1 MRQGGGVSAERKMK
15 NTIVVGSQW
24 GDEGKAKVID
34 VLAEHADVVI
44 RFQGGAN
51 AGHTVVVGDQE
62 FVFHLIPSAIMR
74 PTKTCVIGNGVVLD
88 PAQLLHEIEE
98 LEGRGFDVRG
108 RLWLAENM
116 HIVMPWHVQL
126 DRLKEKAAGKN
137 AIGTTGRGIGPA
149 YVDKVARSGIRL
161 VDLLDP
167 EGLRLKVESI
177 LEEKNVLFTK
187 VYEAE
192 PLQAKEIVDTYL
204 EFGRK
209 LAPLVTNAALLL
221 EKAMKTGKH
230 LLFEGAQGTI
240 LDVDHGTYPYVT
252 SSNTI
257 AGSACCGS
265 GVGPTAIQSVIGVV
279 KAYTTRVG
287 NGPFPTELDGEMG
300 ENLRKWGGEYGAT
313 TGRPRR
319 CGWFD
324 AMVVRK
330 AVRVNGITG
339 LAITKVDV
347 LDQLAELQ
355 VCVGY
360 KIDGVAIEDLPV
372 QMREFE
378 NVEPVF
384 ETLPGWLSDTSKAV
398 SWAELP
404 EAAKRYLE
412 RLAELS
418 GAPIAM
424 VSVGPR
430 RDQAIFLP

>member
-1 MRQGGGVSAERKMK
+1 MK

-74 PTKTCVIGNGVVLD
+74 PGKTCVIGNGVVLD
-88 PAQLLHEIEE
+88 PAQLLTEIVE
-98 LEGRGFDVRG
+98 LEGRGFEVRG
-108 RLWLAENM
+108 RLYLAENM
-116 HIVMPWHVQL
+116 QIVMPWHVQM
-126 DRLKEKAAGKN
+126 DRLKEQAAGKN

-149 YVDKVARSGIRL
+149 YVDKVARCGVRL
-161 VDLLDP
+161 CDLLDG
-167 EGLRLKVESI
+167 ENLLSKVESI

-187 VYEAE
+187 VYGAE
-192 PLQAKEIVDTYL
+192 PLQAGPIVETYL
-204 EFGRK
+204 EYGRK
-209 LAPLVTNAALLL
+209 LAPLVSNASLFL
-221 EKAMKTGKH
+221 EKAIKSGKS

-240 LDVDHGTYPYVT
+240 LDVDHGSYPYVT

-287 NGPFPTELDGEMG
+287 NGPFPTELHGELG
-300 ENLRKWGGEYGAT
+300 ENLRTWGGEFGAT

-324 AMVVRK
+324 AVVVRK

-339 LAITKVDV
+339 LAITKLDV
-347 LDQLAELQ
+347 LDKLSEIQI
-355 VCVGY
+355 CTGY
-360 KIDGVAIEDLPV
+360 TMAGQPIEDLPV
-372 QMREFE
+372 QVRDFE
-378 NVEPVF
+378 KVQPVY
-384 ETLPGWLSDTSKAV
+384 ETLPGWNSDTSEAK
-398 SWAELP
+398 SWADLP
-404 EAAKRYLE
+404 ATAKRYLE

-418 GAPIAM
+418 GAPIAL

>member
-1 MRQGGGVSAERKMK
+1 MK

-74 PTKTCVIGNGVVLD
+74 PSKVCVIGNGVVLD
-88 PAQLLHEIEE
+88 PAQLLHEIAEIE
-98 LEGRGFDVRG
+98 ARGFSVKD
-108 RLWLAENM
+108 RLWLADNM
-116 HIVMPWHVQL
+116 QIVMPWHVRL
-126 DRLKEKAAGKN
+126 DQLKEKAAGKN

-149 YVDKVARSGIRL
+149 YIDKVARSGIRL
-161 VDLLDP
+161 CDLLDP
-167 EGLRLKVESI
+167 ENLPAKVEQI
-177 LEEKNVLFTK
+177 LEEKNILFTRI
-187 VYEAE
+187 YDAE
-192 PLQAKEIVDTYL
+192 PMTAAPIVAEYL
-204 EFGRK
+204 EYGRK
-209 LAPLVTNAALLL
+209 LSHLVANASLLL
-221 EKAMKTGKH
+221 DKAVKAGKH

-240 LDVDHGTYPYVT
+240 LDVDHGTYPFVT

-287 NGPFPTELDGEMG
+287 NGPFPTELEDETG
-300 ENLRKWGGEYGAT
+300 ENLRTWGGEFGAT

-339 LAITKVDV
+339 LAITKVDI
-347 LDQLAELQ
+347 LDQLPEIKI
-355 VCVGY
+355 CVGY
-360 KIDGVAIEDLPV
+360 TVDGQPIEDLPV
-372 QMREFE
+372 QVKDFAK
-378 NVEPVF
+378 VKPVY
-384 ETLPGWLSDTSKAV
+384 ETLPGWLSDTSKAI
-398 SWAELP
+398 SWTDLP

-412 RLAELS
+412 RLAELV
-418 GAPIAM
+418 GAPIAL

-430 RDQAIFLP
+430 RDQALFLP

>member
-1 MRQGGGVSAERKMK
+1 MK

-74 PTKTCVIGNGVVLD
+74 PGKICVIGNGVVLD
-88 PAQLLHEIEE
+88 PAQLLSEIEE
-98 LEGRGFDVRG
+98 LEGRGFEVRG
-108 RLWLAENM
+108 RLFLAENM
-116 HIVMPWHVQL
+116 QIVMPWHVQL
-126 DRLKEKAAGKN
+126 DQLKEKAAGKN

-149 YVDKVARSGIRL
+149 YVDKVARCGIRL
-161 VDLLDP
+161 CDLLDP
-167 EGLRLKVESI
+167 DNLQAKVESI

-187 VYEAE
+187 VYGGE
-192 PLQAKEIVDTYL
+192 PLQAAPIVATYL

-209 LAPLVTNAALLL
+209 LGPLVSNASLLL
-221 EKAMKTGKH
+221 EKSIKAGKA

-240 LDVDHGTYPYVT
+240 LDVDHGSYPYVT

-287 NGPFPTELDGEMG
+287 NGPFPTELDGDLG
-300 ENLRKWGGEYGAT
+300 TKLREWGGEFGAT

-324 AMVVRK
+324 AVVVRK

-339 LAITKVDV
+339 LAITKLDV
-347 LDQLAELQ
+347 LDKLDEIR
-355 VCVGY
+355 VCTGY
-360 KIDGVAIEDLPV
+360 TIDGQAIEDLPV
-372 QMREFE
+372 QIRDFE
-378 NVEPVF
+378 KVQPVY
-384 ETLPGWLSDTSKAV
+384 ETLSGWNSDTSKAQ
-398 SWAELP
+398 SWADLP
-404 EAAKRYLE
+404 ATAKRYLE

>member
-1 MRQGGGVSAERKMK
+1 MK

-116 HIVMPWHVQL
+116 QIVMPWHVQL
-126 DRLKEKAAGKN
+126 DKLKEKAAGKN

-161 VDLLDP
+161 IDLLDP
-167 EGLRLKVESI
+167 EGLRFKVESI
-177 LEEKNVLFTK
+177 LEEKNILFTK

-192 PLQAKEIVDTYL
+192 ALQAAPIVAQYL
-204 EFGRK
+204 EYGRK
-209 LAPLVTNAALLL
+209 LAPLVANAALLL
-221 EKAMKTGKH
+221 EKAIKTGKH

-287 NGPFPTELDGEMG
+287 NGPFPTELDSELGES
-300 ENLRKWGGEYGAT
+300 LRKWGGEYGAT
-313 TGRPRR
+313 TGRARR

-347 LDQLAELQ
+347 LDQLPEIQ

-360 KIDGVAIEDLPV
+360 KSEGKVLEDLPM

-378 NVEPVF
+378 NVEPVY
-384 ETLPGWLSDTSKAV
+384 ETLPGWMSDTSKAV
-398 SWAELP
+398 SWADLP
-404 EAAKRYLE
+404 ENAKKYLE
-412 RLAELS
+412 RLAELV

>member
-1 MRQGGGVSAERKMK
+1 MK

-74 PTKTCVIGNGVVLD
+74 PGKICVIGNGVVLD
-88 PAQLLHEIEE
+88 PAQLLTEIEE
-98 LEGRGFDVRG
+98 LEGRGFEVRG
-108 RLWLAENM
+108 RLFLAENM
-116 HIVMPWHVQL
+116 QIVMPWHVQL
-126 DRLKEKAAGKN
+126 DQLKEKAAGKN

-149 YVDKVARSGIRL
+149 YVDKVARCGIRL
-161 VDLLDP
+161 CDLLD
-167 EGLRLKVESI
+167 EDNLADKVESI
-177 LEEKNVLFTK
+177 LEEKNILFTK
-187 VYEAE
+187 IYGAE
-192 PLQAKEIVDTYL
+192 PLVAAPIVRTYL

-209 LAPLVTNAALLL
+209 LGPLVSNASLLL
-221 EKAMKTGKH
+221 EKAIKSGKT

-240 LDVDHGTYPYVT
+240 LDVDHGSYPYVT

-265 GVGPTAIQSVIGVV
+265 GVGPTAIHSVIGVV

-287 NGPFPTELDGEMG
+287 NGPFPTELDGELG
-300 ENLRKWGGEYGAT
+300 QNLRTWGGEFGAT

-324 AMVVRK
+324 AVVVRK

-339 LAITKVDV
+339 LAITKLDV
-347 LDQLAELQ
+347 LDKLSEIQ
-355 VCVGY
+355 VCTGY
-360 KIDGVAIEDLPV
+360 TIDGEPIEDLPV
-372 QMREFE
+372 QIRDFE
-378 NVEPVF
+378 KVKPVF
-384 ETLPGWLSDTSKAV
+384 ETLPGWNSDTSGAQ
-398 SWAELP
+398 SWADLP
-404 EAAKRYLE
+404 ATAKRYLE

-418 GAPIAM
+418 GAPIAL

>member
-1 MRQGGGVSAERKMK
+1 MK

-74 PTKTCVIGNGVVLD
+74 SSKTCVIGNGVVLD

-116 HIVMPWHVQL
+116 QIVMPWHVQM
-126 DRLKEKAAGKN
+126 DKLKEKAAGKN

-177 LEEKNVLFTK
+177 LEEKNILFTR

-192 PLQAKEIVDTYL
+192 ALKAAPIVEEYL

-221 EKAMKTGKH
+221 EKAIKAGKH

-287 NGPFPTELDGEMG
+287 NGPFPTELDGDLG
-300 ENLRKWGGEYGAT
+300 EKLRTWGGEFGAT

-347 LDQLAELQ
+347 LDKLPEIQI
-355 VCVGY
+355 CVGY
-360 KIDGVAIEDLPV
+360 KIDGKEIEDLPV

-378 NVEPVF
+378 NVEPVL
-384 ETLPGWLSDTSKAV
+384 ETMPGWMSDTSKAV
-398 SWAELP
+398 SWADLP
-404 EAAKRYLE
+404 EGAKRYLE

>member
-1 MRQGGGVSAERKMK
+1 MK

-74 PTKTCVIGNGVVLD
+74 PSKVCVIGNGVVLD
-88 PAQLLHEIEE
+88 PAQLLHEIAEIE
-98 LEGRGFDVRG
+98 ARGFSLKD
-108 RLWLAENM
+108 RLWLADNM
-116 HIVMPWHVQL
+116 QIVMPWHVQL
-126 DRLKEKAAGKN
+126 DQLKEKAAGKN

-161 VDLLDP
+161 CDLLDP
-167 EGLRLKVESI
+167 ENLPAKVEQI
-177 LEEKNVLFTK
+177 LEEKNIVFTK
-187 VYEAE
+187 IYGAA
-192 PLQAKEIVDTYL
+192 PLVAAPIVAQYL
-204 EFGRK
+204 EYGRK
-209 LAPLVTNAALLL
+209 LSHLVANASLLL
-221 EKAMKTGKH
+221 DKAVKAGKH

-240 LDVDHGTYPYVT
+240 LDVDHGTYPFVT

-265 GVGPTAIQSVIGVV
+265 GLGPTAIQSVIGVV

-287 NGPFPTELDGEMG
+287 NGPFPTELSDETGDK
-300 ENLRKWGGEYGAT
+300 LRTWGGEFGAT

-339 LAITKVDV
+339 LAITKVDI
-347 LDQLAELQ
+347 LDQLSEIK

-360 KIDGVAIEDLPV
+360 TIDGEMIEDLPV
-372 QMREFE
+372 QVKDFAK
-378 NVEPVF
+378 VVPVY
-384 ETLPGWLSDTSKAV
+384 ETLPGWMCDTSKAI
-398 SWAELP
+398 SWADLP
-404 EAAKRYLE
+404 DAAKRYLE
-412 RLAELS
+412 RLAELV
-418 GAPIAM
+418 GAPIAL

-430 RDQAIFLP
+430 RDQALFLP

>member
-1 MRQGGGVSAERKMK
+1 MK

-74 PTKTCVIGNGVVLD
+74 PGKICVIGNGVVLD
-88 PAQLLHEIEE
+88 PAQLLTEIEE
-98 LEGRGFDVRG
+98 LEGRGFEVRG
-108 RLWLAENM
+108 RLFLAENM
-116 HIVMPWHVQL
+116 QIVMPWHVQM
-126 DRLKEKAAGKN
+126 DQLKEKAAGKN

-149 YVDKVARSGIRL
+149 YVDKVARCGIRL
-161 VDLLDP
+161 CDLLD
-167 EGLRLKVESI
+167 EANLLAKVESI

-187 VYEAE
+187 VYGAE
-192 PLQAKEIVDTYL
+192 PLRAEPIVATYL
-204 EFGRK
+204 EFGQK
-209 LAPLVTNAALLL
+209 LGPLVSNASLLL
-221 EKAMKTGKH
+221 EKSIKAGKT

-240 LDVDHGTYPYVT
+240 LDVDHGSYPYVT

-265 GVGPTAIQSVIGVV
+265 GVGPTSIHSVIGVV

-287 NGPFPTELDGEMG
+287 NGPFPTELDGDLG
-300 ENLRKWGGEYGAT
+300 RNLREWGGEFGAT

-324 AMVVRK
+324 AVVVRK

-339 LAITKVDV
+339 LAITKLDV
-347 LDQLAELQ
+347 LDKLDEIR
-355 VCVGY
+355 VCTGY
-360 KIDGVAIEDLPV
+360 TIEGKTIEDLPV
-372 QMREFE
+372 QIRDFE
-378 NVEPVF
+378 KVQPVY
-384 ETLPGWLSDTSKAV
+384 ETLPGWNADTSGAK
-398 SWAELP
+398 SWADLP
-404 EAAKRYLE
+404 ATAKRYLE

-418 GAPIAM
+418 GAPIAL

>member
-1 MRQGGGVSAERKMK
+1 MK

-34 VLAEHADVVI
+34 VLAEHADIVI

-74 PTKTCVIGNGVVLD
+74 PTKVCVVGNGVVLD
-88 PAQLLHEIEE
+88 PAQLLHEIQEIE
-98 LEGRGFDVRG
+98 ARGFSVKD
-108 RLWLAENM
+108 RLWLADNM
-116 HIVMPWHVQL
+116 QIVMPWHVQL
-126 DRLKEKAAGKN
+126 DQLKEKAAGKN

-149 YVDKVARSGIRL
+149 YIDKVARAGIRL
-161 VDLLDP
+161 CDLLDP
-167 EGLRLKVESI
+167 ENLPAKVEQI
-177 LEEKNVLFTK
+177 LEEKNILFTK
-187 VYEAE
+187 IYGAE
-192 PLQAKEIVDTYL
+192 PMQAAPIVAQYL
-204 EFGRK
+204 EYGRK
-209 LAPLVTNAALLL
+209 LSHLVANASLLL
-221 EKAMKTGKH
+221 DKAIKAGKS

-240 LDVDHGTYPYVT
+240 LDVDHGTYPFVT

-287 NGPFPTELDGEMG
+287 NGPFPTELDGEAG
-300 ENLRKWGGEYGAT
+300 DQLRIWGGEFGAT

-339 LAITKVDV
+339 LAITKVDI
-347 LDQLAELQ
+347 LDKLAEIK

-360 KIDGVAIEDLPV
+360 TIDGNAIEDLPV
-372 QMREFE
+372 QVKDFAK
-378 NVEPVF
+378 VKPVY
-384 ETLPGWLSDTSKAV
+384 ETLPGWMCDTSKAT
-398 SWAELP
+398 SWSDLP
-404 EAAKRYLE
+404 DAAKRYLE
-412 RLAELS
+412 RLAELV
-418 GAPIAM
+418 GAPIAL

-430 RDQAIFLP
+430 RDQALFLP

>member
-1 MRQGGGVSAERKMK
+1 MK

-74 PTKTCVIGNGVVLD
+74 PSKVCVIGNGVVLD
-88 PAQLLHEIEE
+88 PAQLLHEIAEIE
-98 LEGRGFDVRG
+98 ARGFSVKD
-108 RLWLAENM
+108 RLWLADNM
-116 HIVMPWHVQL
+116 QIVMPWHVRL
-126 DRLKEKAAGKN
+126 DQLKEKAAGKN

-149 YVDKVARSGIRL
+149 YIDKVARSGIRL
-161 VDLLDP
+161 CDLLDP
-167 EGLRLKVESI
+167 ENLPAKVEQI
-177 LEEKNVLFTK
+177 LEEKNVLFTRI
-187 VYEAE
+187 YDAE
-192 PLQAKEIVDTYL
+192 PMTAAPIVAEYL
-204 EFGRK
+204 EYGRK
-209 LAPLVTNAALLL
+209 LSHLVANASLLL
-221 EKAMKTGKH
+221 DKAVKAGKH

-240 LDVDHGTYPYVT
+240 LDVDHGTYPFVT

-287 NGPFPTELDGEMG
+287 NGPFPTELDDATG
-300 ENLRKWGGEYGAT
+300 ENLRTWGGEFGAT

-339 LAITKVDV
+339 LAITKVDI
-347 LDQLAELQ
+347 LDQLPEIK

-360 KIDGVAIEDLPV
+360 TIDGQPIEDLPV
-372 QMREFE
+372 QVKDFAK
-378 NVEPVF
+378 VQPVY
-384 ETLPGWLSDTSKAV
+384 ETLPGWMCDTSNAI
-398 SWAELP
+398 SWTDLP

-412 RLAELS
+412 RLAELV
-418 GAPIAM
+418 GAPIAL

-430 RDQAIFLP
+430 RDQALFLP

>member
-1 MRQGGGVSAERKMK
+1 MK

-74 PTKTCVIGNGVVLD
+74 PTKVCVIGNGVVLD
-88 PAQLLHEIEE
+88 PAQLLHEIAEIE
-98 LEGRGFDVRG
+98 ARGFIVDG
-108 RLWLAENM
+108 RLWLADNM
-116 HIVMPWHVQL
+116 QIVMPWHVQL
-126 DRLKEKAAGKN
+126 DKAKEKAAGKN

-161 VDLLDP
+161 CDLLDP
-167 EGLRLKVESI
+167 ENLPAKVEAI

-187 VYEAE
+187 VYDMAPLEAA
-192 PLQAKEIVDTYL
+192 PIVAEYL
-204 EFGRK
+204 EYGRK
-209 LAPLVTNAALLL
+209 LSHLVCNASLLL
-221 EKAMKTGKH
+221 EKTMKAGKH

-240 LDVDHGTYPYVT
+240 LDVDHGSYPYVT

-287 NGPFPTELDGEMG
+287 NGPFPTELEGELG
-300 ENLRKWGGEYGAT
+300 EKLRTWGGEYGAT

-339 LAITKVDV
+339 LAITKVDI
-347 LDQLAELQ
+347 LDQLPEIQ
-355 VCVGY
+355 VCTGY
-360 KIDGVAIEDLPV
+360 TIDGEAIDDLPV
-372 QMREFE
+372 QVKDFAK
-378 NVEPVF
+378 VKPVY
-384 ETLPGWLSDTSKAV
+384 ETLPGWMCDTTKTI
-398 SWAELP
+398 SWLDLP
-404 EAAKRYLE
+404 ENAKKYLE
-412 RLAELS
+412 RLAELV

>member
-1 MRQGGGVSAERKMK
+1 MK

-98 LEGRGFDVRG
+98 LEGRGFEVRG

-116 HIVMPWHVQL
+116 QIVMPWHVQL
-126 DRLKEKAAGKN
+126 DQLKEKAAGKN

-149 YVDKVARSGIRL
+149 YVDKVSRCGIRL
-161 VDLLDP
+161 CDLLDP
-167 EGLRLKVESI
+167 ENLAIKVRSI

-187 VYEAE
+187 VYGAE
-192 PLQAKEIVDTYL
+192 PLQAEPIVATYL

-209 LAPLVTNAALLL
+209 LSPLVANAALIL
-221 EKAMKTGKH
+221 EKAIKAGQA

-287 NGPFPTELDGEMG
+287 NGPFPTELDGELG
-300 ENLRKWGGEYGAT
+300 ENLRQWGGEYGAT

-347 LDQLAELQ
+347 LDQLKEIK

-360 KIDGVAIEDLPV
+360 TIDGQAIEDLPV
-372 QMREFE
+372 QVKDFE
-378 NVEPVF
+378 KVKPVF
-384 ETLPGWLSDTSKAV
+384 ETLPGWGSDTSKAT
-398 SWAELP
+398 SWADLP
-404 EAAKRYLE
+404 EAAKAYLE
-412 RLAELS
+412 RLAQLV

>member
-1 MRQGGGVSAERKMK
+1 MK

-74 PTKTCVIGNGVVLD
+74 PSKVCVIGNGVVLD
-88 PAQLLHEIEE
+88 PAQLLHEIAEIE
-98 LEGRGFDVRG
+98 ARGFSVKD
-108 RLWLAENM
+108 RLWLADNM
-116 HIVMPWHVQL
+116 QIVMPWHVRL
-126 DRLKEKAAGKN
+126 DQLKEKAAGKN

-149 YVDKVARSGIRL
+149 YIDKVARSGIRL
-161 VDLLDP
+161 CDLLDP
-167 EGLRLKVESI
+167 ENLPAKVEQI
-177 LEEKNVLFTK
+177 LEEKNILFTRI
-187 VYEAE
+187 YDAE
-192 PLQAKEIVDTYL
+192 PMTAAPIVAEYL
-204 EFGRK
+204 EYGRK
-209 LAPLVTNAALLL
+209 LSHLVANASLLL
-221 EKAMKTGKH
+221 DKAVKAGKH

-240 LDVDHGTYPYVT
+240 LDVDHGTYPFVT

-287 NGPFPTELDGEMG
+287 NGPFPTELDDQTGED
-300 ENLRKWGGEYGAT
+300 LRTWGGEFGAT

-347 LDQLAELQ
+347 LDNLPE
-355 VCVGY
+355 VKICVGY
-360 KIDGVAIEDLPV
+360 KSEGKALEDLPV

-378 NVEPVF
+378 NVEPVY
-384 ETLPGWLSDTSKAV
+384 ETLPGWMKDTSKAV
-398 SWAELP
+398 SWADLP
-404 EAAKRYLE
+404 DAAKKYLE

>member
-1 MRQGGGVSAERKMK
+1 MK

-51 AGHTVVVGDQE
+51 AGHTVVVGEQE

-74 PTKTCVIGNGVVLD
+74 PSKTCVIGNGVVLD
-88 PAQLLHEIEE
+88 PGQLLHEIEE
-98 LEGRGFDVRG
+98 LEGRGFSVHG

-116 HIVMPWHVQL
+116 QIVMPWHKQL
-126 DRLKEKAAGKN
+126 DQLKEAAAGKN

-149 YVDKVARSGIRL
+149 YVDKVSRCGIRL
-161 VDLLDP
+161 CDLLDE
-167 EGLRLKVESI
+167 EGLRAKVESI
-177 LEEKNVLFTK
+177 LEEKNVLFTR
-187 VYEAE
+187 VYGAAPLEAA
-192 PLQAKEIVDTYL
+192 PIVADYL

-209 LAPLVTNAALLL
+209 LAPLVANASLVL
-221 EKAMKTGKH
+221 ERAMKAGQH

-287 NGPFPTELDGEMG
+287 NGPFPTELDGQLG
-300 ENLRKWGGEYGAT
+300 ESLRTWGGEFGAT

-347 LDQLAELQ
+347 LDKLPE
-355 VCVGY
+355 VKICVGY
-360 KIDGVAIEDLPV
+360 AIDGRAIDDLPV
-372 QMREFE
+372 QVKDFAK
-378 NVEPVF
+378 VEPVY
-384 ETLPGWLSDTSKAV
+384 ETLPGWLSDTSSAT
-398 SWAELP
+398 SWSDLP
-404 EAAKRYLE
+404 QAAKHYLE
-412 RLAELS
+412 RLAELV

>member
-1 MRQGGGVSAERKMK
+1 MK

-51 AGHTVVVGDQE
+51 AGHTVVVGEQE

-74 PTKTCVIGNGVVLD
+74 PGKICVIGNGVVLD
-88 PAQLLHEIEE
+88 PAQLLMEIDE

-108 RLWLAENM
+108 RLFLAENM
-116 HIVMPWHVQL
+116 QIVMPWHVQL
-126 DRLKEKAAGKN
+126 DKAKEAAAGKN

-149 YVDKVARSGIRL
+149 YIDKVARCGIRL
-161 VDLLDP
+161 CDLLD
-167 EGLRLKVESI
+167 EANLRAKVDAI
-177 LEEKNVLFTK
+177 LEEKNVLLTRIYG
-187 VYEAE
+187 VAALEAG
-192 PLQAKEIVDTYL
+192 PIVETYL
-204 EFGRK
+204 EYGRK
-209 LAPLVTNAALLL
+209 LSPLVSNASLLL
-221 EKAMKTGKH
+221 DKATKSGKV

-257 AGSACCGS
+257 AGSACCGT
-265 GVGPTAIQSVIGVV
+265 GVGPTAIHSVIGVV

-287 NGPFPTELDGEMG
+287 NGPFPTELSGELG
-300 ENLRKWGGEYGAT
+300 DSLRSWGGEFGAT

-324 AMVVRK
+324 AAVVRK

-339 LAITKVDV
+339 LAITKLDV
-347 LDQLAELQ
+347 LDKLSEIRI
-355 VCVGY
+355 CTGY
-360 KIDGVAIEDLPV
+360 TLDGIAIEDLPV
-372 QMREFE
+372 QVRDFE
-378 NVEPVF
+378 RVRPVY
-384 ETLPGWLSDTSKAV
+384 EMLPGWSADTSKAQ
-398 SWAELP
+398 SWTDLP
-404 EAAKRYLE
+404 DAAKRYLE